1 MFKYPIVLRTAFSF
15 AAGWLLWSV
24 LLLPGNVRAATFTV
38 PMMQGQ
44 DPEVEFRNGLFN
56 LVQSDGCN
64 IRLHQSATIG
74 GLVSATD
81 QIIYSPGCS
90 NLWAPEIHWF
100 NTNWFIYYSIDTG
113 SSGNERVNVA
123 QSTGTNIAGPYT
135 ERGVLFNSFW
145 NIDGSVFA
153 ATNGQLYFIFSGN
166 PSGNQ
171 NIYIAPMSNPYT
183 LSGTPVLISQ
193 PTQSWETVGAS
204 PAVNEGPFG
213 FTHNGRTYID
223 YSASG
228 CWTDSY
234 CLGLLTLTGTN
245 LMDPAAWTKT
255 GPVFSQQPGAYG
267 PGHNG
272 IFTDASGQY
281 WNIYHANNL
290 SGQGCGGYRQLRVQ
304 RVAWDANG
312 LPVFGTPVPIAS
324 WITDD
329 TNFLTAQ
336 FLLNE
341 TGGTNAGNQIVAL
354 QGNLNGSPVWR
365 QPGLHFN
372 GTNSYVDCGASVG
385 NDVQNTLTL
394 TAWIRPDSFTDWAG
408 IVCKGTNTE
417 PYALQIWGDGS
428 LRFTANFGSPSGG
441 VGGSSWN
448 STAKLATNQWQRV
461 AVTYDG
467 ATIRFYINGVLDAN
481 QPAATLRFGV
491 VNEPLTIG
499 ADLPGGDEYFQGTIA
514 DVRVYGR
521 ALGTAEIQAL
531 PALPAPGLIWNGL
544 NNGSPN
550 GNWDLTTTNWL
561 QAGLTPASYVDAAL
575 LTFNDSAAGTTTV
588 NIRTNVT
595 PGSLTIS
602 NNALSYVF
610 TGPGSI
616 TNNALLKLGSGRLTL
631 AITNTFGSSTPSQIL
646 NGTVVLAAPTTFNG
660 EGELWLG
667 NSTNSGASLLISN
680 TTVNVTNNY
689 FAIGRAGGTVGNV
702 YNVTLTNANL
712 NVAHWSC
719 GWDGALAGNAAYQNI
734 SVTGNSVV
742 TDIGAGNTGFLLG
755 ESAGSISTLTL
766 ANTSVISNPVTYFD
780 VGQGGTTTLAL
791 KDSASLSAGGD
802 FNIGDSGGSVGIVNL
817 TGSPSLTANT
827 LFIGSANA
835 AGSSANGTINQT
847 NGTVTTLS
855 TGDGTLIIGGRS
867 SATTLGVGV
876 YNLRGGTLNMANGG
890 NFWVGGYGT
899 GTLNVSGGTATLSGY
914 VSVGRMA
921 GGTGAL
927 NLSAGTVAQTNAA
940 RSLLIGESGT
950 GTATISGTGQLTV
963 SGTQL
968 TLGAN
973 STGIATVNLN
983 GGTITVPKV
992 VKGSGSGTFNFNG
1005 GTLRANASS
1014 TTFLTGLTA
1023 ANVQSGGAVIDDG
1036 GYAITIGQALANQG
1050 GGLTKNGTGTLTLTA
1065 ADIYAGATVVNQGTL
1080 LVNGSLTTGQVIVTN
1095 NATLGGTGVITGAV
1109 TVASGA
1115 TLSPGVTLGTL
1126 TVSNNL
1132 TLAGNLRI
1140 EINKSLSPSNDLTI
1154 VTGNRTNTGTGTV
1167 TVTNEGPAFA
1177 VGDTF
1182 KLFSRALV
1190 GGSTLT
1196 IAPSPGTG
1204 LNWVNQLAVNGAI
1217 AVAAISQVPTNINYS
1232 LTSGRLNLAWPADHT
1247 GWRLLMQT
1255 GHLNLGFSQNTND
1268 WATVAGSTLISAT
1281 NFLINQT
1288 NASEFY
1294 RLAYP

>member
-1 MFKYPIVLRTAFSF
+1 MFKYPLALRITGATVL
-15 AAGWLLWSV
+15 GWLLQGF
-24 LLLPGNVRAATFTV
+24 LLLPGTVRATV
-38 PMMQGQ
+38 FNDPMMQGQ
-44 DPEVEFRNGLFN
+44 DPEVEFHNGQFN

-64 IRLHQSATIG
+64 VHLRQAGTPG
-74 GLVSATD
+74 GLIAAAD

-113 SSGNERVNVA
+113 SSGNERVHVA
-123 QSTGTNIAGPYT
+123 QSAGTNITGPYT

-166 PSGNQ
+166 PSGSQ

-183 LSGTPVLISQ
+183 LSGTPVMISQ
-193 PTQSWETVGAS
+193 PTQSWETVGTPPS
-204 PAVNEGPFG
+204 VNEGPFG
-213 FTHNGRTYID
+213 FTHSGRTYID

-281 WNIYHANNL
+281 WNIYHANDL
-290 SGQGCGGYRQLRVQ
+290 SGQGCGGYRQLRLQ
-304 RVAWDANG
+304 RLAWDANG
-312 LPVFGTPVPIAS
+312 LPDYGTPVPIAS
-324 WITDD
+324 WINDA
-329 TNFLTAQ
+329 TNFLDAQ

-341 TGGTNAGNQIVAL
+341 TGGTNAANQIVAL
-354 QGNLNGSPVWR
+354 QGNLNGSPVWQ
-365 QPGLHFN
+365 QPGLHLN
-372 GTNSYVDCGASVG
+372 GTNNYVDCGASVG
-385 NDVQNTLTL
+385 NDVQNALTL
-394 TAWIRPDSFTDWAG
+394 TAWIRPDSFIDWAG

-417 PYALQIWGDGS
+417 PYAMQIWGDGS
-428 LRFTANFGSPSGG
+428 LRFTANFGSPPGGVSGG
-441 VGGSSWN
+441 SWN

-499 ADLPGGDEYFQGTIA
+499 ADLPGAIEYFQGTIA

-544 NNGSPN
+544 NNGFPN
-550 GNWDLTTTNWL
+550 GNWDLVTTNWL
-561 QAGLTPASYVDAAL
+561 QAGLTPASYVDTAI

-595 PGSLTIS
+595 PGSLTVS
-602 NNALSYVF
+602 NNALNYVF

-616 TNNALLKLGSGRLTL
+616 TNTPLLKLGPGRLTL
-631 AITNTFGSSTPSQIL
+631 AITNTFGSGTPSQIL
-646 NGTVVLAAPTTFNG
+646 SGTVVLAAPTTFGG
-660 EGELWLG
+660 EGEFWLG
-667 NSTNSGASLLISN
+667 NSTNSGASLIISN

-689 FAIGRAGGTVGNV
+689 FAIGRAGGAVGNS

-742 TDIGAGNTGFLLG
+742 TDTGLGNTGFLLG
-755 ESAGSISTLTL
+755 ECAGSISTITL
-766 ANTSVISNPVTYFD
+766 ANNSVISNPVTYFD
-780 VGQGGTTTLAL
+780 VGASGTAYLTL
-791 KDSASLSAGGD
+791 KDNTSLTVGGD
-802 FNIGDSGGSVGIVNL
+802 FNVGDIGSSVGIVNL

-827 LFIGSANA
+827 LFLGSANA

-855 TGDGTLIIGGRS
+855 AGDGTLIIGGRS
-867 SATTLGVGV
+867 SATTSGTGV

-890 NFWVGGYGT
+890 NCWVGGYGT
-899 GTLNVSGGTATLSGY
+899 GTLNVSGGSAILSGY
-914 VSVGRMA
+914 VSIGRMA
-921 GGTGAL
+921 GGTGTL

-950 GTATISGTGQLTV
+950 ATATVSGIGQLTV

-973 STGIATVNLN
+973 STGNGTVNLN
-983 GGTITVPKV
+983 GGSITVPTV
-992 VKGSGSGTFNFNG
+992 VKGGGNGTFNFNG

-1014 TTFLTGLTA
+1014 STFLTGLTA
-1023 ANVQSGGAVIDDG
+1023 ANVQSGGAIIDDG

-1050 GGLTKNGTGTLTLTA
+1050 GGLTKTGAGTLTLTA
-1065 ADIYAGATVVNQGTL
+1065 ADIYSGATVVNQGTL
-1080 LVNGSLTTGQVIVTN
+1080 LVNGSLATGQLIVTN
-1095 NATLGGTGVITGAV
+1095 GAILGGTGVITGTV
-1109 TVASGA
+1109 TVAGGA

-1140 EINKSLSPSNDLTI
+1140 EINKSLSPSNDITI
-1154 VTGNRTNTGTGTV
+1154 VTGNLTNTGTGTI

-1177 VGDTF
+1177 AGDTF

-1190 GGSTLT
+1190 GGSAMT
-1196 IAPSPGTG
+1196 IAPAPGTG
-1204 LNWVNQLAVNGAI
+1204 LNWVNQLAVNGSI
-1217 AVAAISQVPTNINYS
+1217 AVAAISQVPTNINCS
-1232 LTSGRLNLAWPADHT
+1232 LTSGRLNLNWPADHT

-1255 GHLNLGFSQNTND
+1255 GHLNLGFSRNTND
-1268 WATVAGSTLISAT
+1268 WNTIAGSTLISAT
-1281 NFLINQT
+1281 NFLINQS
-1288 NASEFY
+1288 NVSEFY
-1294 RLAYP
+1294 RLVYP